1 MEQVAPPIKQLLV
14 LEFKDEMM
22 AIDFGDIANRYA
34 TARLDQAMMPFSDP
48 EAYMNNRMQQDLG
61 VDMNGNVRPRSTT
74 IQYGDNGRPE
84 TITTKHDVGTQPTVE
99 QPTMAPV
106 PMAQPVAPTAVP
118 PVALP
123 QPGPAVQVA
132 GPAQMPPQP
141 VTAPVAPVA
150 QPSAT
155 IQPNGNIT
163 SEATTPAVTAPVAPT
178 AVAPAVQQPPA
189 TVTPG
194 PAMAAP
200 AAAPAPA
207 PAPAIS
213 PNMSQAINDLH
224 SIQSDPAKLA
234 SYYGNERNSPEA
246 RQLAAAMYK
255 DHVKTED
262 RAQQAEQLLKSSV
275 ETGNFLPLMK
285 EIKSKSTEGS
295 YMKAILF
302 ARLGLND
309 LAKEEQQKLGAGM
322 KYEVAVNDRG
332 EQALIQYNGD
342 GLPMKGF
349 TAGGAQL
356 TPKEL
361 AGYAAGALPTKAHL
375 MPSVHGTPVQNAAGE
390 GGLRMYDPRTRQT
403 YVQVGNERRPDIGF
417 TLPTQNVQ
425 NVYAAAGAG
434 QMGKQAAEG
443 FTNQPLAP
451 YPGGGAP
458 AGSQGA
464 APAANAVQ
472 IASQLGV
479 PVISGVRDTA
489 RQQQLYDE
497 SVRAGRT
504 GFMANGNPIA
514 RPGTSAHE
522 TAQGVDI
529 DTARLT
535 PAQTQALTAQGL
547 YQPMPQKDPNHWEM
561 RPAAG
566 TPVYEQKKQAELN
579 LAAGKENIQVAGK
592 RSESFNKHIDDTITP
607 DAVNGDSISTTRKQ
621 QFALFDR
628 PGVDAGKIFGI
639 ANGAGAAP
647 GDQRWTMFRDI
658 LLGKVSEPADQIKQ
672 RAAALGL
679 NPTEQSAVAEYAIA
693 NADINS
699 KTLKSTAGPGSVSE
713 AEQKINQQRNVDPT
727 QVPMLGGYNA
737 MAQSQF
743 NGDLAKYK
751 GDWALTSKASNTA
764 ELERDWRKEK
774 ANLIKTYADT
784 AKERIDYIASMGNT
798 PAAIKEGYKRFP
810 VPTYDANTGTWMK
823 KKPLGSYEK

>member
-1 MEQVAPPIKQLLV
+1 
-14 LEFKDEMM
+14 
-22 AIDFGDIANRYA
+22 
-34 TARLDQAMMPFSDP
+34 MP
-48 EAYMNNRMQQDLG
+48 
-61 VDMNGNVRPRSTT
+61 T
-74 IQYGDNGRPE
+74 
-84 TITTKHDVGTQPTVE
+84 
-99 QPTMAPV
+99 
-106 PMAQPVAPTAVP
+106 
-118 PVALP
+118 
-123 QPGPAVQVA
+123 
-132 GPAQMPPQP
+132 
-141 VTAPVAPVA
+141 
-150 QPSAT
+150 
-155 IQPNGNIT
+155 
-163 SEATTPAVTAPVAPT
+163 
-178 AVAPAVQQPPA
+178 
-189 TVTPG
+189 
-194 PAMAAP
+194 
-200 AAAPAPA
+200 
-207 PAPAIS
+207 
-213 PNMSQAINDLH
+213 PNMMQNINELH
-224 SIQSDPAKLA
+224 AIQSDPAKLA

-255 DHVKTED
+255 DHITTED
-262 RAQQAEQLLKSSV
+262 RAQKAEQLLKSSV

-285 EIKSKSTEGS
+285 EIKSKNTEGS

-322 KYEVAVNDRG
+322 KYEVSTNERG

-349 TAGGAQL
+349 TAAGAQL

-403 YVQVGNERRPDIGF
+403 YVQVGNERRPDVGF

-443 FTNQPLAP
+443 FQNQPLAP

-458 AGSQGA
+458 AGSQGG

-514 RPGTSAHE
+514 KPGTSAHE

-547 YQPMPQKDPNHWEM
+547 YQPMPKQDPNHWEM

-566 TPVYEQKKQAELN
+566 TPVYEQKKQSELN

-592 RSESFNKHIDDTITP
+592 RSESFNKILDEEVRP
-607 DAVNGDSISTTRKQ
+607 QAQAGDVVSSTRKQ
-621 QFALFDR
+621 QFQIFNR
-628 PGVDAGKIFGI
+628 PGVDADKLFGLYN
-639 ANGAGAAP
+639 AAGENP
-647 GDQRWTMFRDI
+647 GDQKLSIVRDI
-658 LLGKVSEPADQIKQ
+658 LGGMFKPEAEVSSRLAQLNLSPQEK
-672 RAAALGL
+672 AAL
-679 NPTEQSAVAEYAIA
+679 TEYNIA
-693 NADINS
+693 NQRINAA
-699 KTLKSTAGPGSVSE
+699 TLKQNAGPGSISD
-713 AEQKINQQRNVDPT
+713 AEQRANKEANVDISKIPA
-727 QVPMLGGYNA
+727 LGAYNA
-737 MAQSQF
+737 MSQSQF
-743 NGDLAKYK
+743 SGDLARYK
-751 GDWALTSKASNTA
+751 GDWADKQPATNALQLDKA
-764 ELERDWRKEK
+764 WRKEQDK
-774 ANLIKTYADT
+774 LQTTYADIARQRAEWI
-784 AKERIDYIASMGNT
+784 AKNGGTTGAVKQGYVRYPIPEYDPQTETWKKTKSLASIMGG
-798 PAAIKEGYKRFP
+798 K
-810 VPTYDANTGTWMK
+810 
-823 KKPLGSYEK
+823 